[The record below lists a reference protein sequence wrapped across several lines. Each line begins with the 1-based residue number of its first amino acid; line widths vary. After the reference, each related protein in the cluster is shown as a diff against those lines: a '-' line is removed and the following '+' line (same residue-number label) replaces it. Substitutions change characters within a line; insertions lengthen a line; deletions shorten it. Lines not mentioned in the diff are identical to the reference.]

1 MEELLKEHHRA
12 GYHWARQ
19 CCDFDDDRASEV
31 LQMVYL
37 KILEGK
43 AKFRG
48 ESDVK
53 TWFFSVIRFT
63 AYEWRRQQRPYLS
76 LDVCAEQPA
85 AEAEEESPLFHE
97 EMLLALAPRQ
107 REVILLVFY
116 HHLTLEKA
124 AEIMGISLGSA
135 STHYDR
141 AKKKLKTL
149 IQQRK
154 YSRDGC

>member
-1 MEELLKEHHRA
+1 MEELLQEHHRA
-12 GYHWARQ
+12 GYLWARQ
-19 CCDFDDDRASEV
+19 CCDFDDDRAREV

-43 AKFRG
+43 ASFRG

-53 TWFFSVIRFT
+53 TWLFALIRYT
-63 AYEWRRQQRPYLS
+63 AYEWKRKQRPHLS
-76 LDVCAEQPA
+76 LEACQEPA
-85 AEAEEESPLFHE
+85 TEIEEDDPLFHE
-97 EMLLALAPRQ
+97 EMLQALAPRQ
-107 REVILLVFY
+107 RELMLLVFY

-124 AEIMGISLGSA
+124 AAVMGIGLGSA

-154 YSRDGC
+154 YSRDES